1 VAIGD
6 SARARPP
13 AIIACGD
20 ESHVQSPLLI
30 YLLLIHY
37 RPSLR
42 AGQECKRHRQAR
54 VGSLAVSLGHLDPQA
69 SPGKM
74 PDIGKLDLSAA
85 DKENILSPLPQP

>member
-1 VAIGD
+1 
-6 SARARPP
+6 
-13 AIIACGD
+13 
-20 ESHVQSPLLI
+20 
-30 YLLLIHY
+30 
-37 RPSLR
+37 
-42 AGQECKRHRQAR
+42 